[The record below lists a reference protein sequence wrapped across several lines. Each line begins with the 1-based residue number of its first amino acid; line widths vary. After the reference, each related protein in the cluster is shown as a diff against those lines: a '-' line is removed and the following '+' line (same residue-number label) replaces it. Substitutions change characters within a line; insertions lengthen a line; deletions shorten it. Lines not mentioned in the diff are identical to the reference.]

1 MTRAGAAGAAGAGA
15 GATRTGATLT
25 GAPRALLTVL
35 AAGLLALVSAIA
47 VAAPAQAAGYR
58 YWAFWESGENG
69 WGFATQGPAT
79 SRPVDGD
86 SVGFRFAVSANSA
99 AAAKPSTAPDFRAIC
114 SGVAEKAGAKRV
126 AVVIDFGTGQDAP
139 SGERP
144 PSPRVRV
151 GCPVL
156 REDASAAEA
165 LAEVAKPLRYD
176 ANAMLC
182 GIAGYPAKGCGEQVA
197 VNAEKGVKGAKGE
210 KGVKAENAGDAAKS
224 SAAGDGGS
232 SGGPS
237 VGVVAGGAAVLALGA
252 AGVWQARRRRD

>member
-1 MTRAGAAGAAGAGA
+1 M
-15 GATRTGATLT
+15 
-25 GAPRALLTVL
+25 L

-58 YWAFWESGENG
+58 YWAFWESGEKG
-69 WGFATQGPAT
+69 WDFATQGPAT
-79 SRPVDGD
+79 SRPADGD

-139 SGERP
+139 AGEQP
-144 PSPRVRV
+144 PGSRVRV

-182 GIAGYPAKGCGEQVA
+182 GIAGYPAKGCGEQVT
-197 VNAEKGVKGAKGE
+197 VDTEKT
-210 KGVKAENAGDAAKS
+210 VKAGESAGS